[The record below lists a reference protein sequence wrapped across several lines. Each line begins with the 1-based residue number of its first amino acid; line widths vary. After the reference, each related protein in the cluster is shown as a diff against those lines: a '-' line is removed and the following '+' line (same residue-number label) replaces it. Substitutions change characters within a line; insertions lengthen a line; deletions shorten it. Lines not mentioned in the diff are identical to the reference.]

1 MYSTLYI
8 YCTLHMYNIIIC
20 TYVTLFRFV
29 NIFTNSKL
37 DKKIVWNHIHTLRF
51 EYLKM
56 MYRVIGCQNN
66 FLSKR
71 SISLNIKRLS
81 KLVGGINVND
91 ANEINGKLSK
101 SDLND
106 SAEMFVALNSCPSVH
121 EKLYW
126 KAIYRTNAR
135 TIALIASKIIRKSNT
150 DYKRGAEKI
159 FGNIISILGFEHIGY
174 HHDESNNFNGD
185 LSWFKNILDIT
196 GR

>member
-1 MYSTLYI
+1 M
-8 YCTLHMYNIIIC
+8 
-20 TYVTLFRFV
+20 
-29 NIFTNSKL
+29 
-37 DKKIVWNHIHTLRF
+37 DKKIVWNHIHTVRF

-56 MYRVIGCQNN
+56 MYGVIGIECQIN

-71 SISLNIKRLS
+71 IISLNIKRLS
-81 KLVGGINVND
+81 KFVGGVND
-91 ANEINGKLSK
+91 ANEINRKLSK

-150 DYKRGAEKI
+150 DFKRGAEKI
-159 FGNIISILGFEHIGY
+159 FGNITSILGFEHIGY

>member
-1 MYSTLYI
+1 M
-8 YCTLHMYNIIIC
+8 IIC

-51 EYLKM
+51 EYLKNGV
-56 MYRVIGCQNN
+56 YGVIGIECQNN

-81 KLVGGINVND
+81 KFVGGVND

-150 DYKRGAEKI
+150 DFKRDAKKI

-185 LSWFKNILDIT
+185 LSWFKNILDIK
-196 GR
+196 GKKQDFEKLRQFDI